1 MVGAGKLSTT
11 ELVRSSLTFTL
22 IESVG
27 QEGSA
32 EDLEQCEEMWRNRL
46 NSWAPN
52 GLYMKEDGPQS
63 MRKNKLSTMVN
74 NNSSSLSN
82 QQTKLTVRL
91 LISDSTG
98 HREIVNATQY
108 CKMKTEYGPV

>member
-1 MVGAGKLSTT
+1 MASHCSIYHKDSMVGAGKLSTT

-32 EDLEQCEEMWRNRL
+32 KDLEQCEEVWRNRL

-52 GLYMKEDGPQS
+52 GLNVREDGPKTL
-63 MRKNKLSTMVN
+63 RKK
-74 NNSSSLSN
+74 
-82 QQTKLTVRL
+82 KLT
-91 LISDSTG
+91 ISK
-98 HREIVNATQY
+98 NL
-108 CKMKTEYGPV
+108 

>member
-32 EDLEQCEEMWRNRL
+32 EDLEQCEEVWRNRL
-46 NSWAPN
+46 NTWAPN
-52 GLYMKEDGPQS
+52 GLNVREDGPQI
-63 MRKNKLSTMVN
+63 MRKK
-74 NNSSSLSN
+74 
-82 QQTKLTVRL
+82 KLT
-91 LISDSTG
+91 ISK
-98 HREIVNATQY
+98 N
-108 CKMKTEYGPV
+108 